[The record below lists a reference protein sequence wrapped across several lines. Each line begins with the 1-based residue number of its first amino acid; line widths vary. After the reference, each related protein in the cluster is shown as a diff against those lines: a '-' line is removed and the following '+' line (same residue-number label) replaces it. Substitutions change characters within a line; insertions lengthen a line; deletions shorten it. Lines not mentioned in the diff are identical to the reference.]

1 MSPLLSLLLG
11 ILGLVILTYGADLL
25 VRGGVRIA
33 ETLGI
38 PSVIIG
44 LTLVS
49 FATSAPELV
58 VSIQAALSQ
67 AGDISMGNVVGSNI
81 CNTALI
87 LGLAA
92 VITPM
97 TVHRKML
104 VFDTPVLVVASL
116 LLLVFAAVSQGIGRL
131 QALVLLL
138 LFVGYL
144 GKHIRDA
151 LKGEEVPG
159 EELPKSDHPLPLWKA
174 ISLVILGLAGLV
186 FGSKLFVN
194 GAVEAARLLHVS
206 DAVIGLTIVSVG
218 TSLPEL
224 ATSAVAAFRGENDI
238 AVGNVVGS
246 NIFNILA
253 ILGIA
258 PLIRPIHAAGIHSL
272 ALMVMAGVTILML
285 LMAYTGKTIRRWE
298 GALLLLFY
306 FGYMAWL
313 VLHPLA

>member
-1 MSPLLSLLLG
+1 MSTPLSLFLG
-11 ILGLVILTYGADLL
+11 LIGLVILTYGADLL
-25 VRGGVRIA
+25 VKGGVRIA

-58 VSIQAALSQ
+58 VSVQAALKGS
-67 AGDISMGNVVGSNI
+67 GDISLGNVVGSNI

-87 LGLAA
+87 LGTAA
-92 VITPM
+92 VITPL

-104 VFDTPVLVVASL
+104 RFDTPVLVVASL
-116 LLLVFAAVSQGIGRL
+116 LLLLFIAVAHGIGRL
-131 QALVLLL
+131 QALLLLL
-138 LFVGYL
+138 LFGVYM

-151 LKGEEVPG
+151 LKGKEAPSEEIP
-159 EELPKSDHPLPLWKA
+159 EFKRPLPLWQA
-174 ISLVILGLAGLV
+174 SLLVLLGLAGLV
-186 FGSKLFVN
+186 GGAKLFVN
-194 GAVEAARLLHVS
+194 GAVTLARLFQVS

-224 ATSAVAAFRGENDI
+224 ATSAVAALRKENDI

-258 PLIRPIHAAGIHSL
+258 PLVRPIQAVGIHTVDL
-272 ALMVMAGVTILML
+272 AAMAGVTILML
-285 LMAYTGKTIRRWE
+285 GMAYTGKSIRRWE
-298 GALLLLFY
+298 GGVLLLCYAAYLV
-306 FGYMAWL
+306 WL
-313 VLHPLA
+313 VFHAAA

>member
-1 MSPLLSLLLG
+1 MSPLFSILLG
-11 ILGLVILTYGADLL
+11 VLGLVLLTYGADLL
-25 VRGGVRIA
+25 VQGGVRIA

-38 PSVIIG
+38 PSVVIG

-58 VSIQAALSQ
+58 VSIQAALGN
-67 AGDISMGNVVGSNI
+67 AGDISLGNVVGSNI

-87 LGLAA
+87 LGVAA
-92 VITPM
+92 LITPM
-97 TVHRKML
+97 TVHRRML

-116 LLLVFAAVSQGIGRL
+116 LLLAFATLSRGIGRL

-138 LFVGYL
+138 LFAVYL
-144 GKHIRDA
+144 GKHLRDA
-151 LKGEEVPG
+151 LKGEEVPM
-159 EELPKSDHPLPLWKA
+159 EETPRPEVPLPLWKA
-174 ISLVILGLAGLV
+174 SALVLLGLAGLV
-186 FGSKLFVN
+186 IGSKLFVN
-194 GAVEAARLLHVS
+194 GAVVVARLLHVS

-224 ATSAVAAFRGENDI
+224 ATSAVAAFRKENDI

-258 PLIRPIHAAGIHSL
+258 PLIRPIHSAGIHPL
-272 ALMVMAGVTILML
+272 DLLVMAGVTILML
-285 LMAYTGKTIRRWE
+285 AMAYTGKTIRRWE
-298 GALLLLFY
+298 GALLLLCY
-306 FGYMAWL
+306 LGYMGWL
-313 VLHPLA
+313 VLHPMG

>member
-1 MSPLLSLLLG
+1 MSPLFSILLG
-11 ILGLVILTYGADLL
+11 VLGLVLLTYGADLL

-33 ETLGI
+33 EILGI

-58 VSIQAALSQ
+58 VSIQAALSG
-67 AGDISMGNVVGSNI
+67 AGDISLGNVVGSNI

-92 VITPM
+92 LITPM

-104 VFDTPVLVVASL
+104 VFDTPVLVAASL
-116 LLLVFAAVSQGIGRL
+116 LLLAFAVFSQGVGRL

-138 LFVGYL
+138 LFLVYL

-151 LKGEEVPG
+151 LKGEEVPM
-159 EELPKSDHPLPLWKA
+159 EELPPSSTPLPLGKA
-174 ISLVILGLAGLV
+174 SALVLLGLAGLV
-186 FGSKLFVN
+186 IGSKLFVN

-224 ATSAVAAFRGENDI
+224 ATSAVAAFRKENDI

-258 PLIRPIHAAGIHSL
+258 PLFRPIQAVGIHSL
-272 ALMVMAGVTILML
+272 DLLVMAGVTLLML
-285 LMAYTGKTIRRWE
+285 LMAYTGKIIRRWE
-298 GALLLLFY
+298 GAVLLLSY
-306 FGYMAWL
+306 FGYLTWL
-313 VLHPLA
+313 VLHSAG